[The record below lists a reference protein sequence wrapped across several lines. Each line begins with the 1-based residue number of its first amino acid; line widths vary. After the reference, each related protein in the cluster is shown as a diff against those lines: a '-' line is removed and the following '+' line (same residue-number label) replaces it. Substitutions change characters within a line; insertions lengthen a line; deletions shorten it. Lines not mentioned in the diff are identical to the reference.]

1 MIITNGYVVY
11 SDRSIYWV
19 ISNQFKNYRFKNV
32 ILNMSWFRNF
42 FLNKYFSGQIIG
54 FSKYKLQGI
63 IIYKLV
69 WFQFADVG

>member
-1 MIITNGYVVY
+1 
-11 SDRSIYWV
+11 
-19 ISNQFKNYRFKNV
+19 
-32 ILNMSWFRNF
+32 MSWFRNF